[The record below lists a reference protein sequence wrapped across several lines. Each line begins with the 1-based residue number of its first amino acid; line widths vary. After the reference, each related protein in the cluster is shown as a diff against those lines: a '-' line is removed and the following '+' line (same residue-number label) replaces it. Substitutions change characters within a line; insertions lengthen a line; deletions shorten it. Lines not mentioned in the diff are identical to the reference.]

1 MRIPVAI
8 MIGAAMATFAVP
20 VSAQSNVQ
28 MLAVTPLTAES
39 TKEILAMEAG
49 TWDADITFPSA
60 EPDKRKAKG
69 VQVNRLRSGGMWI
82 INEFHVDGT
91 PYEGTGIW
99 GFDRTKGRLGGIW
112 VDNNDAQIRM
122 DDGRWDATTKT
133 ITWSA
138 NMPQPDG
145 TWMRL
150 LFTEK
155 FEGDVRRFDSVA
167 LTRKGEVPLVSIV
180 FKRRRT

>member
-1 MRIPVAI
+1 MLRFMTMA
-8 MIGAAMATFAVP
+8 GAAALAVLGVP
-20 VSAQSNVQ
+20 ASAQSSAPI
-28 MLAVTPLTAES
+28 AVTQLTAES
-39 TKEILAMEAG
+39 AKELLAMQAG

-69 VQVNRLRSGGMWI
+69 VQVNRLRSAGMWI

-99 GFDRTKGRLGGIW
+99 GFDRTKGRLSGVW

-122 DDGRWDATTKT
+122 DDGRWDATSKT

-138 NMPQPDG
+138 NLPQPDG

-167 LTRKGEVPLVSIV
+167 LLRKGEVPLVSMV
-180 FKRRRT
+180 FRKRRG